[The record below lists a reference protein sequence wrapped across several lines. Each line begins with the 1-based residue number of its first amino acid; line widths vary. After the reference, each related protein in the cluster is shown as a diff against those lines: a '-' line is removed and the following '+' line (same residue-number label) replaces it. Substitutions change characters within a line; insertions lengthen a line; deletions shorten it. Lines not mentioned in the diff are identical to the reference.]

1 MHYLNE
7 ENRTCSEADRP
18 DLATVHA
25 AMAADDGTRYPH
37 AQVCEELGF

>member
-7 ENRTCSEADRP
+7 EHGTCSEADLQ

-25 AMAADDGTRYPH
+25 AMAADDGTRYPR

>member
-1 MHYLNE
+1 MHCLNE
-7 ENRTCSEADRP
+7 ENGTYSKADLQ

-37 AQVCEELGF
+37 EQFCEELGF